1 MALPSRGSTQRWA
14 TSHCTASWK
23 ILRLFEFQA
32 SKLLGFHSPKAPCHM
47 TLKPRLWAAHVLLPA
62 PVERQERCCR
72 HVNFKGSPIPAPN
85 LHLNLRTQTSQAVCH
100 SLSFASGDSLPRLQQ
115 QSEVCGCGMPFWPGN
130 LIHHSSRLVQLAFSM
145 QIVGTICSR
154 LEVEPGSSC
163 AWHSWLLP
171 VHAVHAHSARALS
184 TAIWVSW
191 SFCRSTS
198 FIARRVSWNRWPSH
212 CQVRKTTEISNL
224 TMHAELLVQMVLPRH
239 RLHCKLQTPC
249 RLVGTRRSLCVGF
262 LQSAQWTEGRPV
274 EVSLN
279 PLVAIVTPKFPQ
291 SSNWI
296 SVWKATLRRQ
306 LLDVRIYWC
315 CWRTDSGPCIS
326 SLFKTGTVDWT
337 PTEQMF
343 QDMSRI

>member
-72 HVNFKGSPIPAPN
+72 HGNFKGFSNSCSKSP
-85 LHLNLRTQTSQAVCH
+85 SQFENSNISS
-100 SLSFASGDSLPRLQQ
+100 SLSQPEFCFRRFAASLAAAIGGLWLWHAILARQLDSSLITSCPTCFFYANRGNNLQSFRGRTWQ
-115 QSEVCGCGMPFWPGN
+115 
-130 LIHHSSRLVQLAFSM
+130 LVHGILDLFLSM
-145 QIVGTICSR
+145 QSMPIRHMRFQLQSGSLEAFAGLPLSLREGSAETAGPHIVRYGR
-154 LEVEPGSSC
+154 QLK
-163 AWHSWLLP
+163 H
-171 VHAVHAHSARALS
+171 
-184 TAIWVSW
+184 
-191 SFCRSTS
+191 
-198 FIARRVSWNRWPSH
+198 
-212 CQVRKTTEISNL
+212 L

-274 EVSLN
+274 EVSLD

-315 CWRTDSGPCIS
+315 CWRTDSGPWIS